1 MNQEGV
7 MSIDVKQLGEVIS
20 EGLEHRKGEVLTEE
34 IIKERAGN
42 ISMSLYGVL
51 STPSLLGNGDVARA
65 IEMAAQ
71 IVLAG
76 DIRGVSPLTMV
87 TRIRA
92 LVKLFRQ
99 KGPSPDSS
107 P

>member
-1 MNQEGV
+1 
-7 MSIDVKQLGEVIS
+7 MSVDVKQLAEVIR

-42 ISMSLYGVL
+42 ISMSLCGAL
-51 STPSLLGNGDVARA
+51 STPSSPGNGDVARV

-92 LVKLFRQ
+92 LAKFFSREATI
-99 KGPSPDSS
+99 
-107 P
+107 